1 MNKSVLVGMV
11 AGVGIATA
19 GGVAAFSMLGK
30 QAPSEQE
37 VAMIEREAAAI
48 TPVPA
53 RAEPAPEARPA
64 LAVQQPSAAPAPRP
78 AAQPAAPRPAAQPA
92 RQAAPQPAPVA
103 AVEPPAP
110 EVTEN
115 CVEGP
120 KDQHAIAGTAL
131 GAVVGGALGKEVGDS
146 DLSTAAGAAAGA
158 FIGRRL
164 QRRMQENRAE
174 QQAAVAAE
182 SGCANTEA
190 R

>member
-1 MNKSVLVGMV
+1 MNKSVVVGMV

-19 GGVAAFSMLGK
+19 GGVAAFSMLGNR
-30 QAPSEQE
+30 APSEQQA
-37 VAMIEREAAAI
+37 VMVEREAAAI
-48 TPVPA
+48 EPVAA
-53 RAEPAPEARPA
+53 RLAPQPEARPA
-64 LAVQQPSAAPAPRP
+64 LAVQQAPAPAPRP
-78 AAQPAAPRPAAQPA
+78 AAQPAAPKPAAQPA
-92 RQAAPQPAPVA
+92 RAPAPQPVQVA

-164 QRRMQENRAE
+164 QRRMQVNRAE
-174 QQAAVAAE
+174 QQAAAATE
-182 SGCANTEA
+182 SGCVATEP